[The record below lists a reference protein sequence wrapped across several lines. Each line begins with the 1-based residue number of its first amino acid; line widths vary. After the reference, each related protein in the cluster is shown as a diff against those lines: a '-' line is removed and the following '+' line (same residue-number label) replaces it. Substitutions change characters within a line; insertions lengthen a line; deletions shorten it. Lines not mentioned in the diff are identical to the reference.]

1 MWNRRYR
8 AESKKTNKAHNNHQ
22 LYLLTDY
29 ISSSKPLQSKNP
41 SVHQH
46 QSKVQTKLRN
56 EPILSN
62 AFLMELFYL
71 CKYLTQ
77 PQTSHFQLQCQYH

>member
-46 QSKVQTKLRN
+46 QSKVQNKLRN
-56 EPILSN
+56 EPIPSADSVQCL
-62 AFLMELFYL
+62 AYGVVLFV
-71 CKYLTQ
+71 
-77 PQTSHFQLQCQYH
+77 

>member
-8 AESKKTNKAHNNHQ
+8 AKSKKTMKAHNNHQ

-41 SVHQH
+41 SVHQY

-56 EPILSN
+56 EPIRFADS
-62 AFLMELFYL
+62 
-71 CKYLTQ
+71 
-77 PQTSHFQLQCQYH
+77 FQRLIYGVL